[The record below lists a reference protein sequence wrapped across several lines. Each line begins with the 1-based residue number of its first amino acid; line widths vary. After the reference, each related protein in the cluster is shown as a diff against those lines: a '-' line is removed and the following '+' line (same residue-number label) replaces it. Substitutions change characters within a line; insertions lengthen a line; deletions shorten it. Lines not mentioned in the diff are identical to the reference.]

1 MEPLVITPTLMAA
14 HAVPTIALSA
24 LLALAMLT
32 AAALKGWQ
40 GWLSLKARELDLRAG
55 TAAAHSA
62 DEPDVGPGTVARIE
76 LADLK
81 ERIRK
86 LEAIASGVDL

>member
-1 MEPLVITPTLMAA
+1 MEPLVTAPALMAP

-40 GWLSLKARELDLRAG
+40 GWLSLKSRELDLRAG
-55 TAAAHSA
+55 PAAHHH
-62 DEPDVGPGTVARIE
+62 DEPDVGPATVARIE